1 MIEQIVT
8 GHSAQVLLIN
18 EFQKLLDKLEEI
30 LRIFFDVV
38 EHVFCAVTGHLAEVL
53 LINAFQ
59 KLLDKVEEILRIFF
73 DLIEQVSCGVTG
85 HSSTSI
91 LNK

>member
-30 LRIFFDVV
+30 LRIFFD
-38 EHVFCAVTGHLAEVL
+38 
-53 LINAFQ
+53 
-59 KLLDKVEEILRIFF
+59 
-73 DLIEQVSCGVTG
+73 LIEQVSCGVTG

-91 LNK
+91 LSK